1 NYNKEKQARGAV
13 METVINT
20 KSAPVCEQ
28 LSARSNNGMSF
39 YFFNAVRFFADCFYF
54 YFINTRR
61 SCIDN

>member
-1 NYNKEKQARGAV
+1 

-39 YFFNAVRFFADCFYF
+39 YFFNAVRFFADCFFYF
-54 YFINTRR
+54 YGKKSARG
-61 SCIDN
+61 CITV

>member
-1 NYNKEKQARGAV
+1 

-28 LSARSNNGMSF
+28 LSARNNNGMSF